1 MQGLLRAAPLHELLR
16 LHQLCR
22 FRALQPGITFPLQPG
37 TDPHLPGRSSGGTSL
52 QRAGQDAYPPVQFS
66 PFAALTGHD
75 AAIAEAARLTDE
87 RPILD
92 ESVKQE
98 ISDLLQL
105 ASTDSN
111 LVLNIVYFVP
121 DERKAGGSYT
131 EISGRIKK
139 LIQHEKLLI
148 MDTGTRIPVEE
159 IVKISINATLA
170 LKVCP

>member
-1 MQGLLRAAPLHELLR
+1 MMYDAEDKYADIIRLPHHVSRKHPQMSMADRAA
-16 LHQLCR
+16 
-22 FRALQPGITFPLQPG
+22 
-37 TDPHLPGRSSGGTSL
+37 
-52 QRAGQDAYPPVQFS
+52 QFS

-75 AAIAEAARLTDE
+75 AAIAEAARPTDE

-121 DERKAGGSYT
+121 DTRKAGGACI
-131 EISGRIKK
+131 EITGRIKK
-139 LIQHEKLLI
+139 LIPHEKQLI
-148 MDTGTRIPVEE
+148 MNTGTRIPVEE
-159 IVKISINATLA
+159 IVDVSIYETHTGL
-170 LKVCP
+170 

>member
-1 MQGLLRAAPLHELLR
+1 MNRQAKDKYADIINLPHHVSRTHPQMSMADRAA
-16 LHQLCR
+16 
-22 FRALQPGITFPLQPG
+22 
-37 TDPHLPGRSSGGTSL
+37 
-52 QRAGQDAYPPVQFS
+52 QFS

-121 DERKAGGSYT
+121 DTRKAGGSYA
-131 EISGRIKK
+131 EITGHIKK
-139 LIQHEKLLI
+139 IIPHEKLLI
-148 MDTGTRIPVEE
+148 MDTGTRIPVED
-159 IVKISINATLA
+159 IVEVTEREL
-170 LKVCP
+170 

>member
-1 MQGLLRAAPLHELLR
+1 MNRQAEDKYADIINLPHHVSRNHPQMSMGDRAA
-16 LHQLCR
+16 
-22 FRALQPGITFPLQPG
+22 
-37 TDPHLPGRSSGGTSL
+37 
-52 QRAGQDAYPPVQFS
+52 QFS

-98 ISDLLQL
+98 ISDLIQL

-121 DERKAGGSYT
+121 DTRKAGGAYM
-131 EISGRIKK
+131 EITGRFKK
-139 LIQHEKLLI
+139 LIPHEKQLI
-148 MDTGTRIPVEE
+148 MDSGIRIPVED
-159 IVKISINATLA
+159 IISATLID
-170 LKVCP
+170 

>member
-1 MQGLLRAAPLHELLR
+1 MNRQAKDKYADIINLPHHVSRTHPQMSMADRAA
-16 LHQLCR
+16 
-22 FRALQPGITFPLQPG
+22 
-37 TDPHLPGRSSGGTSL
+37 
-52 QRAGQDAYPPVQFS
+52 QFS

-121 DERKAGGSYT
+121 DTRKAGGAYM
-131 EISGRIKK
+131 EITGRFKK
-139 LIQHEKLLI
+139 LIPHEKQLI
-148 MDTGTRIPVEE
+148 MDSGIRIPVED
-159 IVKISINATLA
+159 IISAILID
-170 LKVCP
+170 

>member
-1 MQGLLRAAPLHELLR
+1 MSWQAEEKYADIINLPHHVSRTHPQMSMADRAA
-16 LHQLCR
+16 
-22 FRALQPGITFPLQPG
+22 
-37 TDPHLPGRSSGGTSL
+37 
-52 QRAGQDAYPPVQFS
+52 QFS

-98 ISDLLQL
+98 ISDLLQQ

-121 DERKAGGSYT
+121 ETRKAGGAYM
-131 EISGRIKK
+131 EITGRIKK
-139 LIQHEKLLI
+139 LLPHEKLLI
-148 MDTGTRIPVEE
+148 MDTGTRIPVED
-159 IVKISINATLA
+159 VVDATL
-170 LKVCP
+170 VEG

>member
-1 MQGLLRAAPLHELLR
+1 MMYDAEDKYADIINLPHHVSRKHPQMSMADRAA
-16 LHQLCR
+16 
-22 FRALQPGITFPLQPG
+22 
-37 TDPHLPGRSSGGTSL
+37 
-52 QRAGQDAYPPVQFS
+52 QFS

-121 DERKAGGSYT
+121 DTRKSGGSYA
-131 EISGRIKK
+131 EITGHIKK
-139 LIQHEKLLI
+139 LIPHEKLLI
-148 MDTGTRIPVEE
+148 MDTGTRIPVKD
-159 IVKISINATLA
+159 IVKVSKSLEF
-170 LKVCP
+170 

>member
-1 MQGLLRAAPLHELLR
+1 MRYDAEDKYADIINLPHQVSRNHPQMSMADRAA
-16 LHQLCR
+16 
-22 FRALQPGITFPLQPG
+22 
-37 TDPHLPGRSSGGTSL
+37 
-52 QRAGQDAYPPVQFS
+52 QFS

-121 DERKAGGSYT
+121 DTRKASGAYM
-131 EISGRIKK
+131 EITGRFKK
-139 LIQHEKLLI
+139 LIPHEKQLI
-148 MDTGTRIPVEE
+148 MDSGIRIPVED
-159 IVKISINATLA
+159 IISVTLID
-170 LKVCP
+170 

>member
-1 MQGLLRAAPLHELLR
+1 MNWQAEDKYADIINLPHHVSRNYPQMSMGDRAA
-16 LHQLCR
+16 
-22 FRALQPGITFPLQPG
+22 
-37 TDPHLPGRSSGGTSL
+37 
-52 QRAGQDAYPPVQFS
+52 QFS

-121 DERKAGGSYT
+121 DTRKPGGAYM
-131 EISGRIKK
+131 EITGRIKK
-139 LIQHEKLLI
+139 LLPHEKLLI

-159 IVKISINATLA
+159 VVNAMLIN
-170 LKVCP
+170 